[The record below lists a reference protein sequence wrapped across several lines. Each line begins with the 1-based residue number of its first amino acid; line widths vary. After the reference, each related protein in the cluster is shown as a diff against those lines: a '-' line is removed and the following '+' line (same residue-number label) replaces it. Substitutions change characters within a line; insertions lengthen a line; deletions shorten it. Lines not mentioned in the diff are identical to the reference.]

1 MEHAESRRVM
11 ADYIF
16 RRMVSAIAVMA
27 MVGIFVFLLIRLAPG
42 DPAAV
47 MAGRNATE
55 ETIAGIR
62 EQLGLNEPLPVQFI
76 HWLWDIFRGDFG
88 TSIFSGRPVLE
99 LLLQRLEPTI
109 SLSILTLA
117 LSVAVGVSFGI
128 LAAWRAGGLVDR
140 LLSVFSA
147 FGFSVPVF
155 VIGYFLVYLLA
166 IRGAWLP
173 VQGYTPIEEGFGGWF
188 SHLILPT
195 VALSFP
201 FLAFV
206 ARVTRASMLEVLSE
220 DYMRTA
226 AAKGASPYAMLFH
239 HALKNAGVPILTVIG
254 LSFAYLIGGV
264 VLTETVFNIPGVGRL
279 VVDAINNRDYP
290 IIQSVLILTSGLY
303 VLINLAV
310 DLAYTLIDPRI
321 RY

>member
-1 MEHAESRRVM
+1 M
-11 ADYIF
+11 I
-16 RRMVSAIAVMA
+16 SAIAVMA

-55 ETIAGIR
+55 EIIAGIR

-76 HWLWDIFRGDFG
+76 HWLSAMLHGDFG

-99 LLLQRLEPTI
+99 LLLQRLGPTV

-117 LSVAVGVSFGI
+117 ISVCVGVYFGI
-128 LAAWRAGGLVDR
+128 LAAWRAGGIVDR

-147 FGFSVPVF
+147 FGYSVPVF

-166 IRGAWLP
+166 ISAKWLP
-173 VQGYTPIEEGFGGWF
+173 VQGYAPIEVGVGDWLA
-188 SHLILPT
+188 HLILPT
-195 VALSFP
+195 IALSLP
-201 FLAFV
+201 YIAFV
-206 ARVTRASMLEVLSE
+206 ARVTRASMLEILSE

-279 VVDAINNRDYP
+279 VVDAINTRDYP
-290 IIQSVLILTSGLY
+290 IIQSMLILTSGLY

>member
-1 MEHAESRRVM
+1 MVS
-11 ADYIF
+11 YIL
-16 RRMVSAIAVMA
+16 RRMISAIAVMA

-55 ETIAGIR
+55 EIIAGIR

-76 HWLWDIFRGDFG
+76 HWLSAMLHGDFG

-99 LLLQRLEPTI
+99 LLLQRLGPTV

-117 LSVAVGVSFGI
+117 ISVCVGVYFGI
-128 LAAWRAGGLVDR
+128 LAAWRAGGIVDR

-147 FGFSVPVF
+147 FGYSVPVF

-166 IRGAWLP
+166 ISAKWLP
-173 VQGYTPIEEGFGGWF
+173 VQGYAPIEVGVGDWLA
-188 SHLILPT
+188 HLILPT
-195 VALSFP
+195 IALSLP
-201 FLAFV
+201 YIAFV
-206 ARVTRASMLEVLSE
+206 ARVTRASMLEILSE

-279 VVDAINNRDYP
+279 VVDAINTRDYP
-290 IIQSVLILTSGLY
+290 IIQSMLILTSGLY